1 MNLGYLAAVVVLG
14 GIILFHEFGHYLLAR
29 LNGIA
34 VVEFSV
40 GFGPRLLS
48 WVSQKTGIRYSLKL
62 LPLGGSCAMLG
73 EFGEDE
79 DEKEEVPDVKG
90 VSFFDKGPLAK
101 MAVIAAG
108 PIFNFIL
115 AFVFSLVILSWAGID
130 PAVIAGTSEGMPA
143 ETAGLKEGDV
153 ITKLDGRKIH
163 LSREISMYLMTAGQ
177 DPVQVEYRRY
187 DETSSSW
194 TTEHTVIQPEFK
206 DGRYYLGVILQG
218 HRDAPE
224 SLVQVLQYSVY
235 EVRYWIL
242 TVIDSLKMIA
252 GGKVS
257 TNDIAGPVRIVTI
270 IDQTV
275 EENTQYGFVTVVMN
289 LLNLM
294 VMFSANLGVMNLL
307 PFPALDGGRLVFLL
321 WELVTG
327 QPVSQRVESA
337 VNMAGMALLM
347 TFMVFVVFNDLR
359 MIILAGVKFRFLKW
373 ERDVCIEIIQRKFR
387 LGTERSAGE
396 IRF

>member
-1 MNLGYLAAVVVLG
+1 
-14 GIILFHEFGHYLLAR
+14 
-29 LNGIA
+29 
-34 VVEFSV
+34 
-40 GFGPRLLS
+40 
-48 WVSQKTGIRYSLKL
+48 
-62 LPLGGSCAMLG
+62 MLG

-79 DEKEEVPDVKG
+79 DEKEEIPDVKG
-90 VSFFDKGPLAK
+90 VSFFDRGPLAK

-108 PIFNFIL
+108 PVFNFIL

-143 ETAGLKEGDV
+143 EAAGLREGDV

-194 TTEHTVIQPEFK
+194 TAEHTVIQPEFK

-242 TVIDSLKMIA
+242 TVIDSLKMIV
-252 GGKVS
+252 GGKVT

-327 QPVSQRVESA
+327 HPVSQRIEGA
-337 VNMAGMALLM
+337 VNMTGMALLM
-347 TFMVFVVFNDLR
+347 TFMVFVVWNDLR
-359 MIILAGVKFRFLKW
+359 ILF
-373 ERDVCIEIIQRKFR
+373 
-387 LGTERSAGE
+387 
-396 IRF
+396 

>member
-1 MNLGYLAAVVVLG
+1 MKILIAIIIFSA
-14 GIILFHEFGHYLLAR
+14 IILFHEFGHYLLAR

-108 PIFNFIL
+108 PLFNFIL

-321 WELVTG
+321 WELITRH
-327 QPVSQRVESA
+327 PVSQRVESA

-359 MIILAGVKFRFLKW
+359 MIF
-373 ERDVCIEIIQRKFR
+373 
-387 LGTERSAGE
+387 
-396 IRF
+396 

>member
-1 MNLGYLAAVVVLG
+1 LNFGYLAAVVVLG

-29 LNGIA
+29 LNGVA

-40 GFGPRLLS
+40 GFGPRILS
-48 WVSQKTGIRYSLKL
+48 WVSKKTGIRYSLKL

-73 EFGEDE
+73 ECGEDE
-79 DEKEEVPDVKG
+79 DEKEEIPDVKG
-90 VSFFDKGPLAK
+90 VSFFDRGPLAK

-108 PIFNFIL
+108 PVFNFIL

-143 ETAGLKEGDV
+143 EAAGLREGDV
-153 ITKLDGRKIH
+153 ITKLDGRTIH
-163 LSREISMYLMTAGQ
+163 LSREISMYLMSAGQ
-177 DPVQVEYRRY
+177 DPVNVEYRRY
-187 DETSSSW
+187 DEASSVW
-194 TTEHTVIQPEFK
+194 TTEHTVIRPEFR
-206 DGRYYLGVILQG
+206 DGRYYLGVVLRG
-218 HRDAPE
+218 YRDAAKSP
-224 SLVQVLQYSVY
+224 LQLLQYSAY

-242 TVIDSLKMIA
+242 TVLDSLKMIV
-252 GGKVS
+252 GGKVT

-327 QPVSQRVESA
+327 HPVSQRIEGA
-337 VNMAGMALLM
+337 VNMTGMALLM
-347 TFMVFVVFNDLR
+347 TFMVFVVWNDLR
-359 MIILAGVKFRFLKW
+359 ILF
-373 ERDVCIEIIQRKFR
+373 
-387 LGTERSAGE
+387 
-396 IRF
+396 

>member
-1 MNLGYLAAVVVLG
+1 
-14 GIILFHEFGHYLLAR
+14 
-29 LNGIA
+29 
-34 VVEFSV
+34 
-40 GFGPRLLS
+40 
-48 WVSQKTGIRYSLKL
+48 
-62 LPLGGSCAMLG
+62 MLG

-108 PIFNFIL
+108 PLFNFIL

-163 LSREISMYLMTAGQ
+163 LSREISMYLMTTGQ

-206 DGRYYLGVILQG
+206 DGRYYLGVLLQG

-235 EVRYWIL
+235 EVRYWII
-242 TVIDSLKMIA
+242 TVIDSLKMIV

-321 WELVTG
+321 WELITRH
-327 QPVSQRVESA
+327 PVSQRVESA

-359 MIILAGVKFRFLKW
+359 MIF
-373 ERDVCIEIIQRKFR
+373 
-387 LGTERSAGE
+387 
-396 IRF
+396 

>member
-1 MNLGYLAAVVVLG
+1 MDLGYLAAVVVLG

-79 DEKEEVPDVKG
+79 DEKEEVPDLKG

-115 AFVFSLVILSWAGID
+115 AFFFSLVILSWAGID

-242 TVIDSLKMIA
+242 TVIDSLKMIV
-252 GGKVS
+252 GGKVT

-307 PFPALDGGRLVFLL
+307 PFPALDGGRLVFLF

-327 QPVSQRVESA
+327 HPVSQRIEGA
-337 VNMAGMALLM
+337 VNMTGMALLM
-347 TFMVFVVFNDLR
+347 TFMVFVVLNDLR
-359 MIILAGVKFRFLKW
+359 ILF
-373 ERDVCIEIIQRKFR
+373 
-387 LGTERSAGE
+387 
-396 IRF
+396 

>member
-1 MNLGYLAAVVVLG
+1 MNFGYLAAVVVLG

-29 LNGIA
+29 LNGVA

-40 GFGPRLLS
+40 GFGPRILS
-48 WVSQKTGIRYSLKL
+48 WVSRKTGIRYSLKL

-79 DEKEEVPDVKG
+79 DEKEEIPDVKG
-90 VSFFDKGPLAK
+90 VSFFDRGPLAK

-108 PIFNFIL
+108 PVFNFIL

-143 ETAGLKEGDV
+143 EAAGLKEGDV

-194 TTEHTVIQPEFK
+194 TAEHTVIQPEFK

-242 TVIDSLKMIA
+242 TVIDSLKMIV
-252 GGKVS
+252 GGKVT

-307 PFPALDGGRLVFLL
+307 PFPALDGGRLVFLF

-327 QPVSQRVESA
+327 HPVSQRIEGA
-337 VNMAGMALLM
+337 VNMTGMALLM
-347 TFMVFVVFNDLR
+347 TFMVFVVLNDLR
-359 MIILAGVKFRFLKW
+359 ILF
-373 ERDVCIEIIQRKFR
+373 
-387 LGTERSAGE
+387 
-396 IRF
+396 

>member
-1 MNLGYLAAVVVLG
+1 MNFGYLAAVVVLG

-29 LNGIA
+29 LNGVA

-48 WVSQKTGIRYSLKL
+48 WVSKKTGIRYSLKL

-153 ITKLDGRKIH
+153 ITKLDSRKIR

-177 DPVQVEYRRY
+177 DPVQVEYKRY
-187 DETSSSW
+187 DDASSSW
-194 TTEHTVIQPEFK
+194 TTEHTVIQPELK
-206 DGRYYLGVILQG
+206 DGRYYLGVVLRG
-218 HRDAPE
+218 YRDAPE
-224 SLVQVLQYSVY
+224 SPMQLLQYSVY

-321 WELVTG
+321 WELVTRH
-327 QPVSQRVESA
+327 PVSQRVESA

-359 MIILAGVKFRFLKW
+359 MIF
-373 ERDVCIEIIQRKFR
+373 
-387 LGTERSAGE
+387 
-396 IRF
+396 

>member
-1 MNLGYLAAVVVLG
+1 MNFGYLAAVVVLG

-29 LNGIA
+29 LNGVA

-40 GFGPRLLS
+40 GFGPRILS
-48 WVSQKTGIRYSLKL
+48 WVSKKTGIRYSLKL

-79 DEKEEVPDVKG
+79 DEKEEIPDVKG
-90 VSFFDKGPLAK
+90 VSFFDRGPLAK

-108 PIFNFIL
+108 PVFNFIL

-143 ETAGLKEGDV
+143 EAAGLKEGDV

-194 TTEHTVIQPEFK
+194 TAEHTVIQPEFK

-242 TVIDSLKMIA
+242 TVIDSLKMIV
-252 GGKVS
+252 GGKVT

-327 QPVSQRVESA
+327 HPVSQRIEGA
-337 VNMAGMALLM
+337 VNMTGMALLM
-347 TFMVFVVFNDLR
+347 TFMVFVVWNDLR
-359 MIILAGVKFRFLKW
+359 ILF
-373 ERDVCIEIIQRKFR
+373 
-387 LGTERSAGE
+387 
-396 IRF
+396 

>member
-1 MNLGYLAAVVVLG
+1 MDLGYLAAVVVLG

-40 GFGPRLLS
+40 GFGPRILS
-48 WVSQKTGIRYSLKL
+48 WVSRKTGIRYSLKL

-79 DEKEEVPDVKG
+79 DEKEEIPDVKG
-90 VSFFDKGPLAK
+90 VSFFDRGPLAK

-108 PIFNFIL
+108 PVFNFIL

-143 ETAGLKEGDV
+143 EAAGLKEGDV

-194 TTEHTVIQPEFK
+194 TAEHTVIQPEFK

-242 TVIDSLKMIA
+242 TVIDSLKMIV
-252 GGKVS
+252 GGKVT

-307 PFPALDGGRLVFLL
+307 PFPALDGGRLVFLF

-327 QPVSQRVESA
+327 HPVSQRIEGA
-337 VNMAGMALLM
+337 VNMTGMALLM
-347 TFMVFVVFNDLR
+347 TFMVFVVLNDLR
-359 MIILAGVKFRFLKW
+359 ILF
-373 ERDVCIEIIQRKFR
+373 
-387 LGTERSAGE
+387 
-396 IRF
+396 

>member
-1 MNLGYLAAVVVLG
+1 MNFGYLAAVVVLG

-29 LNGIA
+29 LNGVA

-40 GFGPRLLS
+40 GFGPRILS
-48 WVSQKTGIRYSLKL
+48 WVSKKTGIRYSLKL

-79 DEKEEVPDVKG
+79 DEKEEIPDVKG
-90 VSFFDKGPLAK
+90 VSFFDRGPLAK

-108 PIFNFIL
+108 PVFNFIL
-115 AFVFSLVILSWAGID
+115 AFVFSLLILSWAGID

-143 ETAGLKEGDV
+143 EAAGLREGDV
-153 ITKLDGRKIH
+153 ITKLDGRTIH
-163 LSREISMYLMTAGQ
+163 LSREISMYLMSAGQ
-177 DPVQVEYRRY
+177 DPVNVEYRRY
-187 DETSSSW
+187 DEASSVW
-194 TTEHTVIQPEFK
+194 TTEHTVIRPEFR
-206 DGRYYLGVILQG
+206 DGRYYLGVVLRG
-218 HRDAPE
+218 YRDAAKSP
-224 SLVQVLQYSVY
+224 LQLLQYSAY

-242 TVIDSLKMIA
+242 TVLDSLKMIV
-252 GGKVS
+252 GGKVT

-327 QPVSQRVESA
+327 HPVSQRIEGA
-337 VNMAGMALLM
+337 VNMTGMALLM
-347 TFMVFVVFNDLR
+347 TFMVFVVWNDLR
-359 MIILAGVKFRFLKW
+359 ILF
-373 ERDVCIEIIQRKFR
+373 
-387 LGTERSAGE
+387 
-396 IRF
+396 

>member
-29 LNGIA
+29 LNGVA

-48 WVSQKTGIRYSLKL
+48 WVSKKTGIRYSLKL

-130 PAVIAGTSEGMPA
+130 PAVIAGTSDGMPA

-242 TVIDSLKMIA
+242 TVIDSLKMIV
-252 GGKVS
+252 GGKVT

-307 PFPALDGGRLVFLL
+307 PFPALDGGRLVFLF

-327 QPVSQRVESA
+327 HPVSQRIEGA
-337 VNMAGMALLM
+337 VNMTGMALLM
-347 TFMVFVVFNDLR
+347 TFMVFVVLNDLR
-359 MIILAGVKFRFLKW
+359 ILF
-373 ERDVCIEIIQRKFR
+373 
-387 LGTERSAGE
+387 
-396 IRF
+396 

>member
-1 MNLGYLAAVVVLG
+1 MNIGYLAAVVVLG

-29 LNGIA
+29 LNGVA
-34 VVEFSV
+34 VVEFAV

-48 WVSQKTGIRYSLKL
+48 WVSKKTGIRYSLKL
-62 LPLGGSCAMLG
+62 LPLGGYCAMLG

-79 DEKEEVPDVKG
+79 NEKKDVPDVKG

-101 MAVIAAG
+101 IAVIAAG

-115 AFVFSLVILSWAGID
+115 AFAFSLVILSWAGID

-206 DGRYYLGVILQG
+206 DGRYYLGVLLQG

-321 WELVTG
+321 WELVTRH
-327 QPVSQRVESA
+327 PVSQRVESA

-347 TFMVFVVFNDLR
+347 TFMVFVVLNDLR
-359 MIILAGVKFRFLKW
+359 MIF
-373 ERDVCIEIIQRKFR
+373 
-387 LGTERSAGE
+387 
-396 IRF
+396 

>member
-1 MNLGYLAAVVVLG
+1 MDLGYLAAVVVLG

-40 GFGPRLLS
+40 GFGPRPLS
-48 WVSQKTGIRYSLKL
+48 VVSKKTGLRHSLKL

-321 WELVTG
+321 WELVTR

-359 MIILAGVKFRFLKW
+359 MIF
-373 ERDVCIEIIQRKFR
+373 
-387 LGTERSAGE
+387 
-396 IRF
+396 

>member
-1 MNLGYLAAVVVLG
+1 MNFGYLAAVVVLG

-29 LNGIA
+29 LNGVA

-40 GFGPRLLS
+40 GFGPRILS
-48 WVSQKTGIRYSLKL
+48 WVSKKTGIRYSLKL

-73 EFGEDE
+73 EDE
-79 DEKEEVPDVKG
+79 DEKEEIPDVKG
-90 VSFFDKGPLAK
+90 VSFFDRGPLAK

-143 ETAGLKEGDV
+143 EAAGLREGDV
-153 ITKLDGRKIH
+153 ITKLDGRTIH
-163 LSREISMYLMTAGQ
+163 LSREISMYLMSAGQ
-177 DPVQVEYRRY
+177 DPVNVEYRRY
-187 DETSSSW
+187 DEASSVW
-194 TTEHTVIQPEFK
+194 TTEHTVIRPEFR
-206 DGRYYLGVILQG
+206 DGRYYLGVVLRG
-218 HRDAPE
+218 YRDAAKSP
-224 SLVQVLQYSVY
+224 LQLLQYSAY

-242 TVIDSLKMIA
+242 TVLDSLKMIV
-252 GGKVS
+252 GGKVT

-327 QPVSQRVESA
+327 HPVSQRIEGA
-337 VNMAGMALLM
+337 VNMTGMALLM
-347 TFMVFVVFNDLR
+347 TFMVFVVWNDLR
-359 MIILAGVKFRFLKW
+359 ILF
-373 ERDVCIEIIQRKFR
+373 
-387 LGTERSAGE
+387 
-396 IRF
+396 

>member
-1 MNLGYLAAVVVLG
+1 M
-14 GIILFHEFGHYLLAR
+14 
-29 LNGIA
+29 
-34 VVEFSV
+34 

-48 WVSQKTGIRYSLKL
+48 WVSKKTGIRYSLKL

-79 DEKEEVPDVKG
+79 DEKEEIPDVKG

-115 AFVFSLVILSWAGID
+115 AFVFSFVILSWAGID
-130 PAVIAGTSEGMPA
+130 LPVLAGTSEGMPA
-143 ETAGLKEGDV
+143 QTAGLQEGDV

-163 LSREISMYLMTAGQ
+163 LSREISMYLMYSGQ
-177 DPVQVEYRRY
+177 DPVQVEYQRY
-187 DETSSSW
+187 DESSASW
-194 TTEHTVIQPEFK
+194 TTGHTVIQPELK
-206 DGRYYLGVILQG
+206 DGRYYLGVILRG
-218 HRDAPE
+218 YRSAAE
-224 SLVQVLQYSVY
+224 SPLQLLQYSAY

-321 WELVTG
+321 WELVTRH
-327 QPVSQRVESA
+327 PVSQRVEGA

-347 TFMVFVVFNDLR
+347 TFMVFVIFNDLR
-359 MIILAGVKFRFLKW
+359 IIL
-373 ERDVCIEIIQRKFR
+373 
-387 LGTERSAGE
+387 
-396 IRF
+396 

>member
-1 MNLGYLAAVVVLG
+1 MDLGYLAAVVVLG

-130 PAVIAGTSEGMPA
+130 PAVIAGTSDGMPA

-163 LSREISMYLMTAGQ
+163 LSREISMYLLTAGQ

-242 TVIDSLKMIA
+242 TVIDSLKMIV
-252 GGKVS
+252 GGKVT

-307 PFPALDGGRLVFLL
+307 PFPALDGGRLVFLF

-327 QPVSQRVESA
+327 HPVSQRIEGA
-337 VNMAGMALLM
+337 VNMTGMALLM
-347 TFMVFVVFNDLR
+347 TFMVFVVLNDLR
-359 MIILAGVKFRFLKW
+359 ILF
-373 ERDVCIEIIQRKFR
+373 
-387 LGTERSAGE
+387 
-396 IRF
+396 

>member
-1 MNLGYLAAVVVLG
+1 MDLGYLAAVVVLG
-14 GIILFHEFGHYLLAR
+14 VIILFHEFGHYLLAR

-40 GFGPRLLS
+40 GFGPSLLS
-48 WVSQKTGIRYSLKL
+48 WVSKKTGIRYSLKL

-79 DEKEEVPDVKG
+79 DEKEEVPDLKG

-242 TVIDSLKMIA
+242 TVIDSLKMIV
-252 GGKVS
+252 GGKVT

-307 PFPALDGGRLVFLL
+307 PFPALDGGRLVFLF

-327 QPVSQRVESA
+327 HPVSQRIEGA
-337 VNMAGMALLM
+337 VNMTGMALLM
-347 TFMVFVVFNDLR
+347 TFMVFVVLNDLR
-359 MIILAGVKFRFLKW
+359 ILF
-373 ERDVCIEIIQRKFR
+373 
-387 LGTERSAGE
+387 
-396 IRF
+396 

>member
-1 MNLGYLAAVVVLG
+1 MAAVVVLG

-29 LNGIA
+29 LNGVA

-40 GFGPRLLS
+40 GFGPRILS
-48 WVSQKTGIRYSLKL
+48 WVSRKTGIRYSLKL

-79 DEKEEVPDVKG
+79 DEKEEIPDLKG
-90 VSFFDKGPLAK
+90 VSFFDRGPLAK

-108 PIFNFIL
+108 PVFNFIL

-143 ETAGLKEGDV
+143 EAAGLREGDV
-153 ITKLDGRKIH
+153 ITKLDGRMIH
-163 LSREISMYLMTAGQ
+163 LSREISMYLMSAGQ
-177 DPVQVEYRRY
+177 DPVNVEYRRY
-187 DETSSSW
+187 DEASSVW
-194 TTEHTVIQPEFK
+194 TTEHTVIRPEFR
-206 DGRYYLGVILQG
+206 DGRYYLGVVLRG
-218 HRDAPE
+218 YRDAAKSP
-224 SLVQVLQYSVY
+224 LQLLQYSAY

-242 TVIDSLKMIA
+242 TVLDSLKMIV
-252 GGKVS
+252 GGKVT

-327 QPVSQRVESA
+327 HPVSQRIEGA
-337 VNMAGMALLM
+337 VNMTGMALLM
-347 TFMVFVVFNDLR
+347 TFMVFVVWNDLR
-359 MIILAGVKFRFLKW
+359 ILF
-373 ERDVCIEIIQRKFR
+373 
-387 LGTERSAGE
+387 
-396 IRF
+396 

>member
-1 MNLGYLAAVVVLG
+1 
-14 GIILFHEFGHYLLAR
+14 
-29 LNGIA
+29 
-34 VVEFSV
+34 
-40 GFGPRLLS
+40 
-48 WVSQKTGIRYSLKL
+48 
-62 LPLGGSCAMLG
+62 MLG

-108 PIFNFIL
+108 PLFNFIL

-206 DGRYYLGVILQG
+206 DGRYYLGVLLQG

-321 WELVTG
+321 WELVTR

-359 MIILAGVKFRFLKW
+359 MIF
-373 ERDVCIEIIQRKFR
+373 
-387 LGTERSAGE
+387 
-396 IRF
+396 

>member
-1 MNLGYLAAVVVLG
+1 MNFGYLAAVVVLG

-29 LNGIA
+29 LNGVA

-40 GFGPRLLS
+40 GFGPRILS
-48 WVSQKTGIRYSLKL
+48 WVSRKTGIRYSLKL

-79 DEKEEVPDVKG
+79 DEKEEIPDVKG
-90 VSFFDKGPLAK
+90 VSFFDRGPLAK

-108 PIFNFIL
+108 PVFNFIL

-143 ETAGLKEGDV
+143 EAAGLREGDV
-153 ITKLDGRKIH
+153 ITKLDGRMIH
-163 LSREISMYLMTAGQ
+163 LSREISMYLMSAGQ
-177 DPVQVEYRRY
+177 DPVNVEYRRY
-187 DETSSSW
+187 DEASSVW
-194 TTEHTVIQPEFK
+194 TTEHTVIRPEFR
-206 DGRYYLGVILQG
+206 DGRYYLGVVLRG
-218 HRDAPE
+218 YRDAAKSP
-224 SLVQVLQYSVY
+224 LQLLQYSAY

-242 TVIDSLKMIA
+242 TVLDSLKMIV
-252 GGKVS
+252 GGKVT

-307 PFPALDGGRLVFLL
+307 PFPALDGGRLLFLL

-327 QPVSQRVESA
+327 HPVSQRIEGA
-337 VNMAGMALLM
+337 VNMTGMALLM
-347 TFMVFVVFNDLR
+347 TFMVFVVWNDLR
-359 MIILAGVKFRFLKW
+359 ILF
-373 ERDVCIEIIQRKFR
+373 
-387 LGTERSAGE
+387 
-396 IRF
+396 

>member
-1 MNLGYLAAVVVLG
+1 MDLGYLAAVVVLG

-48 WVSQKTGIRYSLKL
+48 GVSKKTGIRYSLKL

-79 DEKEEVPDVKG
+79 DEKEEVPDLKG

-242 TVIDSLKMIA
+242 TVIDSLKMIV
-252 GGKVS
+252 GGKVT

-307 PFPALDGGRLVFLL
+307 PFPALDGGRLVFLF

-327 QPVSQRVESA
+327 HPVSQRIEGA
-337 VNMAGMALLM
+337 VNMTGMALLM
-347 TFMVFVVFNDLR
+347 TFMVFVVLNDLR
-359 MIILAGVKFRFLKW
+359 ILF
-373 ERDVCIEIIQRKFR
+373 
-387 LGTERSAGE
+387 
-396 IRF
+396 

>member
-1 MNLGYLAAVVVLG
+1 MNFGYLAAVVVLG

-29 LNGIA
+29 LNGVA

-40 GFGPRLLS
+40 GFGPRILS
-48 WVSQKTGIRYSLKL
+48 WVSRKTGIRYSLKL

-79 DEKEEVPDVKG
+79 DEKEEIPDVKG
-90 VSFFDKGPLAK
+90 VSFFDRGPLAK

-143 ETAGLKEGDV
+143 EAAGLREGDV
-153 ITKLDGRKIH
+153 ITKLDGRTIH
-163 LSREISMYLMTAGQ
+163 LSREISMYLMSAGQ
-177 DPVQVEYRRY
+177 DPVNVEYRRY
-187 DETSSSW
+187 DEASSVW
-194 TTEHTVIQPEFK
+194 TTEHTVIRPEFK
-206 DGRYYLGVILQG
+206 DGRYYLGVVLRG
-218 HRDAPE
+218 YRDAAKSP
-224 SLVQVLQYSVY
+224 LQLLQYSAY

-242 TVIDSLKMIA
+242 TVLDSLKMIV
-252 GGKVS
+252 GGKVT

-307 PFPALDGGRLVFLL
+307 PFPALDGGRLVFLF

-327 QPVSQRVESA
+327 HPVSQRIEGA
-337 VNMAGMALLM
+337 VNMTGMALLM
-347 TFMVFVVFNDLR
+347 TFMVFVVWNDLR
-359 MIILAGVKFRFLKW
+359 ILF
-373 ERDVCIEIIQRKFR
+373 
-387 LGTERSAGE
+387 
-396 IRF
+396 

>member
-1 MNLGYLAAVVVLG
+1 
-14 GIILFHEFGHYLLAR
+14 
-29 LNGIA
+29 
-34 VVEFSV
+34 
-40 GFGPRLLS
+40 
-48 WVSQKTGIRYSLKL
+48 
-62 LPLGGSCAMLG
+62 MLG

-108 PIFNFIL
+108 PLFNFIL

-321 WELVTG
+321 WELVTR

-359 MIILAGVKFRFLKW
+359 MIF
-373 ERDVCIEIIQRKFR
+373 
-387 LGTERSAGE
+387 
-396 IRF
+396 

>member
-1 MNLGYLAAVVVLG
+1 M
-14 GIILFHEFGHYLLAR
+14 
-29 LNGIA
+29 
-34 VVEFSV
+34 
-40 GFGPRLLS
+40 
-48 WVSQKTGIRYSLKL
+48 SQKTGIRYSLKL

-108 PIFNFIL
+108 PLFNFIL

-242 TVIDSLKMIA
+242 TVIDSLKMIV
-252 GGKVS
+252 GGKVT

-307 PFPALDGGRLVFLL
+307 PFPALDGGRLVFLF

-327 QPVSQRVESA
+327 HPVSQRIEGA
-337 VNMAGMALLM
+337 VNMTGMALLM
-347 TFMVFVVFNDLR
+347 TFMVFVVLNDLR
-359 MIILAGVKFRFLKW
+359 ILF
-373 ERDVCIEIIQRKFR
+373 
-387 LGTERSAGE
+387 
-396 IRF
+396 

>member
-1 MNLGYLAAVVVLG
+1 MNFGYLAAVVVLG

-29 LNGIA
+29 LNGVA

-40 GFGPRLLS
+40 GFGPRILS
-48 WVSQKTGIRYSLKL
+48 WVSRKTRIRYSLKL

-79 DEKEEVPDVKG
+79 DEKEEIPDVKG
-90 VSFFDKGPLAK
+90 VSFFDRGPLAK

-108 PIFNFIL
+108 PVFNFIL

-143 ETAGLKEGDV
+143 EAAGLKEGDV

-194 TTEHTVIQPEFK
+194 TAEHTVIQPEFK

-242 TVIDSLKMIA
+242 TVIDSLKMIV
-252 GGKVS
+252 GGKVT

-307 PFPALDGGRLVFLL
+307 PFPALDGGRLVFLF

-327 QPVSQRVESA
+327 HPVSQRIEGA
-337 VNMAGMALLM
+337 VNMTGMALLM
-347 TFMVFVVFNDLR
+347 TFMVFVVLNDLR
-359 MIILAGVKFRFLKW
+359 ILF
-373 ERDVCIEIIQRKFR
+373 
-387 LGTERSAGE
+387 
-396 IRF
+396 

>member
-1 MNLGYLAAVVVLG
+1 MNFGYLAAVVVLG

-29 LNGIA
+29 LNGVA

-40 GFGPRLLS
+40 GFGPRILS
-48 WVSQKTGIRYSLKL
+48 WVSKKTGIRYSLKL

-79 DEKEEVPDVKG
+79 DEKEEIPDVKG
-90 VSFFDKGPLAK
+90 VSFFDRGPLAK

-108 PIFNFIL
+108 PVFNFIL

-143 ETAGLKEGDV
+143 EAAGLKKGDV

-194 TTEHTVIQPEFK
+194 TAEHTVIQPEFK

-242 TVIDSLKMIA
+242 TVIDSLKMIV
-252 GGKVS
+252 GGKVT

-327 QPVSQRVESA
+327 HPVSQRIEGA
-337 VNMAGMALLM
+337 VNMTGMALLM
-347 TFMVFVVFNDLR
+347 TFMVFVVWNDLR
-359 MIILAGVKFRFLKW
+359 ILF
-373 ERDVCIEIIQRKFR
+373 
-387 LGTERSAGE
+387 
-396 IRF
+396 

>member
-1 MNLGYLAAVVVLG
+1 MDLGYLAAVVVLG

-48 WVSQKTGIRYSLKL
+48 WVSKKTGIRYSLKL

-79 DEKEEVPDVKG
+79 DEKEEVPDLKG

-187 DETSSSW
+187 DEISSSW

-242 TVIDSLKMIA
+242 TVIDSLKMIV
-252 GGKVS
+252 GGKVT

-307 PFPALDGGRLVFLL
+307 PFPALDGGRLVFLF

-327 QPVSQRVESA
+327 HPVSQRIEGA
-337 VNMAGMALLM
+337 VNMTGMALLM
-347 TFMVFVVFNDLR
+347 TFMVFVVLNDLR
-359 MIILAGVKFRFLKW
+359 ILF
-373 ERDVCIEIIQRKFR
+373 
-387 LGTERSAGE
+387 
-396 IRF
+396 

>member
-1 MNLGYLAAVVVLG
+1 MDLGYLAAVVVLG

-48 WVSQKTGIRYSLKL
+48 WVSKKTGIRYSLKL

-79 DEKEEVPDVKG
+79 DEKEEVPDLKG

-108 PIFNFIL
+108 PLFNFIL

-206 DGRYYLGVILQG
+206 DGRYYLGVLLQG

-242 TVIDSLKMIA
+242 TVIDSLKMIV
-252 GGKVS
+252 GGKVT

-307 PFPALDGGRLVFLL
+307 PFPALDGGRLVFLF

-327 QPVSQRVESA
+327 HPVSQRIEGA
-337 VNMAGMALLM
+337 VNMTGMALLM
-347 TFMVFVVFNDLR
+347 TFMVFVVLNDLR
-359 MIILAGVKFRFLKW
+359 ILF
-373 ERDVCIEIIQRKFR
+373 
-387 LGTERSAGE
+387 
-396 IRF
+396 

>member
-1 MNLGYLAAVVVLG
+1 M
-14 GIILFHEFGHYLLAR
+14 
-29 LNGIA
+29 
-34 VVEFSV
+34 
-40 GFGPRLLS
+40 
-48 WVSQKTGIRYSLKL
+48 
-62 LPLGGSCAMLG
+62 
-73 EFGEDE
+73 
-79 DEKEEVPDVKG
+79 
-90 VSFFDKGPLAK
+90 
-101 MAVIAAG
+101 IAAG
-108 PIFNFIL
+108 PLFNFIL

-187 DETSSSW
+187 DKTSSSW

-206 DGRYYLGVILQG
+206 DGRYYLGVLLQG

-242 TVIDSLKMIA
+242 TVIDSLKMIV
-252 GGKVS
+252 GGKVT

-307 PFPALDGGRLVFLL
+307 PFPALDGGRLVFLF

-327 QPVSQRVESA
+327 HPVSQRIEGA
-337 VNMAGMALLM
+337 VNMTGMALLM
-347 TFMVFVVFNDLR
+347 TFMVFVVLNDLR
-359 MIILAGVKFRFLKW
+359 ILF
-373 ERDVCIEIIQRKFR
+373 
-387 LGTERSAGE
+387 
-396 IRF
+396 

>member
-1 MNLGYLAAVVVLG
+1 MDLGYLAAVVVLG

-48 WVSQKTGIRYSLKL
+48 WVSKKTGIRYSLKL

-130 PAVIAGTSEGMPA
+130 PAVIAGTSDGMPA

-242 TVIDSLKMIA
+242 TVIDSLKMIV
-252 GGKVS
+252 GGKVT

-307 PFPALDGGRLVFLL
+307 PFPALDGGRLVFLF

-327 QPVSQRVESA
+327 HPVSQRIEGA
-337 VNMAGMALLM
+337 VNMTGMALLM
-347 TFMVFVVFNDLR
+347 TFMVFVVLNDLR
-359 MIILAGVKFRFLKW
+359 ILF
-373 ERDVCIEIIQRKFR
+373 
-387 LGTERSAGE
+387 
-396 IRF
+396 

>member
-1 MNLGYLAAVVVLG
+1 MNFGYLAAVVVLG

-29 LNGIA
+29 LNGVA

-40 GFGPRLLS
+40 GFGPRILS
-48 WVSQKTGIRYSLKL
+48 WVSKKTGIRYSLKL

-79 DEKEEVPDVKG
+79 DEKEEIPDVKG
-90 VSFFDKGPLAK
+90 VSFFDRGPLAK

-108 PIFNFIL
+108 PVFNFIL

-143 ETAGLKEGDV
+143 EAAGLKEGDV

-177 DPVQVEYRRY
+177 NPVQVEYRRY

-194 TTEHTVIQPEFK
+194 TAEHTVIQPEFK

-242 TVIDSLKMIA
+242 TVIDSLKMIV
-252 GGKVS
+252 GGKVT

-327 QPVSQRVESA
+327 HPVSQRIEGA
-337 VNMAGMALLM
+337 VNMTGMALLM
-347 TFMVFVVFNDLR
+347 TFMVFVVWNDLR
-359 MIILAGVKFRFLKW
+359 ILF
-373 ERDVCIEIIQRKFR
+373 
-387 LGTERSAGE
+387 
-396 IRF
+396 

>member
-1 MNLGYLAAVVVLG
+1 MDLGYLAAVVVLG

-48 WVSQKTGIRYSLKL
+48 WVSKKTGIRYSLKL

-79 DEKEEVPDVKG
+79 DEKEEVPDLKG
-90 VSFFDKGPLAK
+90 VSFFDKGP

-115 AFVFSLVILSWAGID
+115 AFVFSLVILSLAGID

-275 EENTQYGFVTVVMN
+275 EENTQYGFVAVVMN

-321 WELVTG
+321 WELITR

-359 MIILAGVKFRFLKW
+359 MIF
-373 ERDVCIEIIQRKFR
+373 
-387 LGTERSAGE
+387 
-396 IRF
+396 

>member
-108 PIFNFIL
+108 PLFNFIL

-194 TTEHTVIQPEFK
+194 TTEHTVIQSWRSMNPSGERFPLLK
-206 DGRYYLGVILQG
+206 ETLLGLILCRFFFLRG
-218 HRDAPE
+218 SHL
-224 SLVQVLQYSVY
+224 LVVGFRVFSG
-235 EVRYWIL
+235 IL
-242 TVIDSLKMIA
+242 
-252 GGKVS
+252 
-257 TNDIAGPVRIVTI
+257 
-270 IDQTV
+270 
-275 EENTQYGFVTVVMN
+275 N
-289 LLNLM
+289 LLL
-294 VMFSANLGVMNLL
+294 
-307 PFPALDGGRLVFLL
+307 
-321 WELVTG
+321 
-327 QPVSQRVESA
+327 
-337 VNMAGMALLM
+337 
-347 TFMVFVVFNDLR
+347 
-359 MIILAGVKFRFLKW
+359 
-373 ERDVCIEIIQRKFR
+373 
-387 LGTERSAGE
+387 
-396 IRF
+396 

>member
-1 MNLGYLAAVVVLG
+1 MNFGYLAAVVVLG

-29 LNGIA
+29 LNGVA

-48 WVSQKTGIRYSLKL
+48 WVSKKTGIRYSLKL

-101 MAVIAAG
+101 IAVIAAG

-115 AFVFSLVILSWAGID
+115 AFLFSFVILSWAGID
-130 PAVIAGTSEGMPA
+130 FPVLAGTSEGMPA
-143 ETAGLKEGDV
+143 ETAGLEEGDV

-177 DPVQVEYRRY
+177 DPIQVEYKRY
-187 DETSSSW
+187 DEASSSW

-206 DGRYYLGVILQG
+206 DGRYYLGVILRG
-218 HRDAPE
+218 YRDAAKSP
-224 SLVQVLQYSVY
+224 VQLLQYSVY

-252 GGKVS
+252 GGKV
-257 TNDIAGPVRIVTI
+257 TANDIAGPVRIVTI

-275 EENTQYGFVTVVMN
+275 EENTQYGLVTVVMN

-307 PFPALDGGRLVFLL
+307 PFPALDGGRLVFLF
-321 WELVTG
+321 WELITRH
-327 QPVSQRVESA
+327 PVSQRVEGA

-347 TFMVFVVFNDLR
+347 TFMVFVIFNDLR
-359 MIILAGVKFRFLKW
+359 IIF
-373 ERDVCIEIIQRKFR
+373 
-387 LGTERSAGE
+387 
-396 IRF
+396 

>member
-29 LNGIA
+29 LNGVA

-48 WVSQKTGIRYSLKL
+48 WVSKKTGIRYSLKL
-62 LPLGGSCAMLG
+62 LPLGGSC

-79 DEKEEVPDVKG
+79 DEKEEIPDVKG

-115 AFVFSLVILSWAGID
+115 AFVFSFVILSWAGID
-130 PAVIAGTSEGMPA
+130 LPVLAGTSEGMPA
-143 ETAGLKEGDV
+143 QTAGLQEGDV

-163 LSREISMYLMTAGQ
+163 LSREISMYLMYSGQ
-177 DPVQVEYRRY
+177 DPVQVEYQRY
-187 DETSSSW
+187 DESSASW
-194 TTEHTVIQPEFK
+194 TTGHTVIQPELK
-206 DGRYYLGVILQG
+206 DGRYYLGVILRG
-218 HRDAPE
+218 YRSAAE
-224 SLVQVLQYSVY
+224 SPLQLLQYSAY

-275 EENTQYGFVTVVMN
+275 EENTQCGFVTVVMN

-321 WELVTG
+321 WELVTRH
-327 QPVSQRVESA
+327 PVSQRVEGA

-347 TFMVFVVFNDLR
+347 TFMVFVIFNDLR
-359 MIILAGVKFRFLKW
+359 IIL
-373 ERDVCIEIIQRKFR
+373 
-387 LGTERSAGE
+387 
-396 IRF
+396 

>member
-1 MNLGYLAAVVVLG
+1 MDLGYLAAVVVLG

-48 WVSQKTGIRYSLKL
+48 WVSKKTGIRYSLKL

-79 DEKEEVPDVKG
+79 DEKEEVPDLKG

-108 PIFNFIL
+108 PLFNFIL

-242 TVIDSLKMIA
+242 TVIDSLKMIV
-252 GGKVS
+252 GGKVT

-307 PFPALDGGRLVFLL
+307 PFPALDGGRLVFLF

-327 QPVSQRVESA
+327 HPVSQRIEGA
-337 VNMAGMALLM
+337 VNMTGMALLM
-347 TFMVFVVFNDLR
+347 TFMVFVVLNDLR
-359 MIILAGVKFRFLKW
+359 ILF
-373 ERDVCIEIIQRKFR
+373 
-387 LGTERSAGE
+387 
-396 IRF
+396 